1 MDNDRICTSNFVIT
15 MKRRILLPALLLLS
29 LLGPV
34 ASVWAQGQWRDLP
47 PEERRQMRQQMRDHW
62 QQDRE
67 FRRDEG
73 GARRWQDVPPEDRRR
88 MREEMRE
95 QRTVQERDGRD
106 GRRDN

>member
-1 MDNDRICTSNFVIT
+1 
-15 MKRRILLPALLLLS
+15 
-29 LLGPV
+29 
-34 ASVWAQGQWRDLP
+34 
-47 PEERRQMRQQMRDHW
+47 MRQQMRDHW

-95 QRTVQERDGRD
+95 QRAVQERDGRD